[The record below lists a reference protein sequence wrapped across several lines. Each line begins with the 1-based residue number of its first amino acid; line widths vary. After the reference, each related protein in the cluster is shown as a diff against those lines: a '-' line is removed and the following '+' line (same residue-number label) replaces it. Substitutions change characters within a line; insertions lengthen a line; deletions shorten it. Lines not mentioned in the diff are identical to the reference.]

1 MRVCARECML
11 LGEEFVLRRET
22 GSTGVMSE
30 DSCDYEPAD
39 AIPMSLRSGL
49 FLWRLRDNILHYVL
63 PL

>member
-1 MRVCARECML
+1 ML
-11 LGEEFVLRRET
+11 LGEEFVLQRDQVH
-22 GSTGVMSE
+22 VMGE
-30 DSCDYEPAD
+30 DSYDNESAN